1 MTPHASPL
9 RVAIVG
15 SGPSGYYAVEALLQS
30 GRDVEVDVY
39 DRIPVPF
46 GLVRY
51 GVAPDHQK
59 LKEVTRVF
67 TRFALDPRVG
77 FFGNVTVGRD
87 VSVAELGRLYD
98 AVVIASGAGVDR
110 AMNVPGEDLAGS
122 HAAVDFVGWYNGH
135 PDYRDRC
142 FDLSGEHAV
151 IVGQGNVAI
160 DVCRILAKTADELR
174 KTDIAEH
181 ALTTLARSRLKTITI
196 VGRRG
201 PAQMKF
207 TTKELRE
214 LGTLPGWD
222 VTLDPADLALDGTSA
237 AEMAAPQS
245 ATAAKNIEVLRG
257 FAAKPRSNPREIR
270 FCFFAAPHRLEGEGR
285 VESFVVERT
294 RLSGPAFQQ
303 RAEGTGTYRAIA
315 ADVVFRSIGYAGLP
329 MPGLPFDGRAKIVP
343 NVAGRV
349 RDADGAVV
357 PRLYVTGWI
366 KRGPTGIIGTNRVDS
381 IETVASLL
389 ADDLPRQE
397 GAGGRERASA
407 LLRERGVRA
416 TSFAHWQAID
426 RVELERGQAKGK
438 VRDKVID
445 RDEFLSIASGAS
457 GEAETPVAAGVGT
470 T

>member
-1 MTPHASPL
+1 MTHVMTSHADPL
-9 RVAIVG
+9 KIAIVG
-15 SGPSGYYAVEALLQS
+15 SGPSGFYAVEALLQS
-30 GRDVEVDVY
+30 GPDVEIDLY

-67 TRFALDPRVG
+67 SRLALDQRVR
-77 FFGNVTVGRD
+77 FFGNVTVGHD
-87 VSVAELGRLYD
+87 VSIAELQELYD

-110 AMNVPGEDLAGS
+110 AMNVPGEDLNGS

-135 PDYRDRC
+135 PDYRDRR
-142 FDLSGEHAV
+142 FDLSGEHAA

-160 DVCRILAKTADELR
+160 DVCRILAKTVDELR

-181 ALTTLARSRLKTITI
+181 ALDALARSRLRTVTI

-222 VTLDPADLALDGTSA
+222 VTLDPADLELDETSA
-237 AEMAAPQS
+237 VEMAALQ
-245 ATAAKNIEVLRG
+245 AAVAAKNLEVLRG
-257 FAAKPRSNPREIR
+257 YAAKPRSQPREIR
-270 FCFFAAPHRLEGEGR
+270 IRFFSAPHRVEGDER
-285 VESFVVERT
+285 IKNLVVERT
-294 RLSGPAFQQ
+294 RLSGPAFRQQ
-303 RAEGTGTYRAIA
+303 AEGTGTYRDIA
-315 ADVVFRSIGYAGLP
+315 ADVLFRSIGYAALP
-329 MPGLPFDGRAKIVP
+329 LPGLPFDPRSKTVP

-357 PRLYVTGWI
+357 PRIYVTGWI
-366 KRGPTGIIGTNRVDS
+366 KRGPTGIIGTNRADS

-389 ADDLPRQE
+389 ADNPPRQ
-397 GAGGRERASA
+397 ADGRDKASA
-407 LLRERGVRA
+407 LLRDRGVQP
-416 TSFAHWQAID
+416 TSFTHWQAID
-426 RVELERGQAKGK
+426 QIELERGRTLGK
-438 VRDKVID
+438 VRDKIAD
-445 RDEFLSIASGAS
+445 PDEFMSIAAR
-457 GEAETPVAAGVGT
+457 ADAMTAPT
-470 T
+470 